1 MRSRRAIGYIVV
13 LKWFERIEL
22 RLPETSSAPMT
33 PNRPSALDLARRL
46 ALAAAIA
53 LPGLPAVA
61 AKPVGAAAPSAS
73 APYALFGGKPLEWER
88 SGGKIVGVYMPN
100 WQPTALVDA
109 LRGDSVT
116 HIVYAFLH
124 VCGPG
129 QLPEDAPRCVGK
141 ADYQLATSA
150 IDDSFN
156 DAFARLKARAP
167 HVKVVASVGGWGG
180 SDPFFH
186 IADDAAPRAA
196 FAKSAADFL
205 RAHPAFDGI
214 DIDWEHPTNNG
225 AANGV
230 QLGSPADGQGYADLM
245 AALRS
250 AMNSLTAE
258 NGHKYLLTAAINTD
272 HVIVDKVNYR
282 DAAKSLDYIFMMT
295 YDFYGA
301 WTKTIGNHAA
311 LRAHADGAQD
321 GLDVATKTM
330 TDAGVPAAKLVA
342 GVAMY
347 GRGFTGVAMPADGKS
362 FSGES
367 HTGAYPAPEGA
378 SDWRELAARYIDRNG
393 RGLHGYQVICDPKT
407 LACNLYN
414 ARNKLFMGYDD
425 PRTVIAKGRFARDAG
440 LAGVFAWE
448 LSQDN
453 GDILNAMNY
462 GVGNLP
468 LQP

>member
-1 MRSRRAIGYIVV
+1 MLG
-13 LKWFERIEL
+13 
-22 RLPETSSAPMT
+22 AP
-33 PNRPSALDLARRL
+33 AR
-46 ALAAAIA
+46 
-53 LPGLPAVA
+53 A
-61 AKPVGAAAPSAS
+61 AKPAPAPQPAAS

-88 SGGKIVGVYMPN
+88 SGGKVVGVYTPN
-100 WQPTALVDA
+100 WQPPALVDA
-109 LRGDSVT
+109 LHGDSVT

-124 VCGPG
+124 ACGPG
-129 QLPEDAPRCVGK
+129 ELPEDAPRCAGK
-141 ADYQLATSA
+141 GDYQLGTSA

-186 IADDAAPRAA
+186 IANAAPARAA

-250 AMNSLTAE
+250 ALDTLTAE

-272 HVIVDKVNYR
+272 RALVGKVNYR
-282 DAAKSLDYIFMMT
+282 DAARSMDYIFMMT
-295 YDFYGA
+295 YDFYGS
-301 WTKTIGNHAA
+301 WTKDTGNHAA
-311 LRAHADGAQD
+311 PHASGAGAQN
-321 GLDVATKTM
+321 GLDAAIATM
-330 TDAGVPAAKLVA
+330 TAAGVPAGKLVA

-347 GRGFTGVAMPADGKS
+347 GRGFTGVPRPAAGAG
-362 FSGES
+362 FSGTP
-367 HTGAYPAPEGA
+367 HTGTYPAPEGA
-378 SDWRELAARYIDRNG
+378 SDYRELAARYIDRNG
-393 RGLHGYQVICDPKT
+393 RGLHGYQVLQDPQT
-407 LACNLYN
+407 QAWNLYN
-414 ARNKLFMGYDD
+414 ARSALVMGYDD
-425 PRTVIAKGRFARDAG
+425 PRAVVAKGALVRQAG

-453 GDILNAMNY
+453 GDILNAMNF
-462 GVGNLP
+462 GVGNAL

>member
-1 MRSRRAIGYIVV
+1 MIFSAAFPACGRV
-13 LKWFERIEL
+13 LALIAAGVL
-22 RLPETSSAPMT
+22 LSLPVLATKPVSAP
-33 PNRPSALDLARRL
+33 
-46 ALAAAIA
+46 
-53 LPGLPAVA
+53 
-61 AKPVGAAAPSAS
+61 AS
-73 APYALFGGKPLEWER
+73 APYALFGGKPLDFER
-88 SGGKIVGVYMPN
+88 SGGKIVGVYTPN

-109 LRGDSVT
+109 LHGDSVT
-116 HIVYAFLH
+116 HVIYAFLH

-129 QLPEDAPRCVGK
+129 QLPEDAPKCAGK
-141 ADYQLATSA
+141 GDYQLATSA

-156 DAFARLKARAP
+156 AAFARLKTRAP

-196 FAKSAADFL
+196 FARSAADFL

-250 AMNSLTAE
+250 ALDTLTAE
-258 NGHKYLLTAAINTD
+258 NGRKYIVTAAINTD

-282 DAAKSLDYIFMMT
+282 QAAQSLDLVFMMT
-295 YDFYGA
+295 YDFYGG
-301 WTKTIGNHAA
+301 WTKTAGNHTAP
-311 LRAHADGAQD
+311 RASSDTTQD
-321 GLDVATKTM
+321 GLDVAVKTM
-330 TDAGVPAAKLVA
+330 TGAGVPAAKLVA

-347 GRGFTGVAMPADGKS
+347 GRGFTGVAPAPGLP
-362 FSGES
+362 FSGAA
-367 HTGAYPAPEGA
+367 HTGTYPAPEGA
-378 SDWRELAARYIDRNG
+378 ADYKELAARYIDHSG
-393 RGLHGYQVICDPKT
+393 RGRHGYEAIFDPRT
-407 LACNLYN
+407 QAWNLYN
-414 ARNKLFMGYDD
+414 ARSRLFMGYDD
-425 PRTVIAKGRFARDAG
+425 PRAVIAKGAFARQAG

-462 GVGNLP
+462 GVGNALLLP
-468 LQP
+468 

>member
-1 MRSRRAIGYIVV
+1 
-13 LKWFERIEL
+13 
-22 RLPETSSAPMT
+22 MT
-33 PNRPSALDLARRL
+33 PNPPSALALARRL
-46 ALAAAIA
+46 ALAAAVA

-61 AKPVGAAAPSAS
+61 AKPVEAAPPAAS

-88 SGGKIVGVYMPN
+88 SGGKIVGVYTPN

-109 LRGDSVT
+109 LHGDSVT
-116 HIVYAFLH
+116 HVVYAFLH

-129 QLPEDAPRCVGK
+129 QLPEDAPRCAGK
-141 ADYQLATSA
+141 GDYQLATSA

-225 AANGV
+225 SANGV

-245 AALRS
+245 AALRA

-258 NGHKYLLTAAINTD
+258 NGHKYLLTAAINTE

-282 DAAKSLDYIFMMT
+282 DAAKSMDYIFMMT
-295 YDFYGA
+295 YDFYGP
-301 WTKTIGNHAA
+301 WTKTIGNHTAPF
-311 LRAHADGAQD
+311 AHADDAQD
-321 GLDVATKTM
+321 GLDAAVKTM
-330 TDAGVPAAKLVA
+330 TAAGVPVGKLVA

-347 GRGFTGVAMPADGKS
+347 GRGFTGVARPADGKS
-362 FSGES
+362 FSGEP
-367 HTGAYPAPEGA
+367 HTGSYPAPEGA
-378 SDWRELAARYIDRNG
+378 SDWRELAGRYVDRNG
-393 RGLHGYQVICDPKT
+393 RGLHGYRTIFDPRT
-407 LACNLYN
+407 QAWNLYN
-414 ARNKLFMGYDD
+414 ARSQLFMGYDD
-425 PRTVIAKGRFARDAG
+425 PRAVIAKGRFARDAG

-453 GDILNAMNY
+453 GDILNAMNF
-462 GVGNLP
+462 GVGNAL

>member
-1 MRSRRAIGYIVV
+1 
-13 LKWFERIEL
+13 
-22 RLPETSSAPMT
+22 MT
-33 PNRPSALDLARRL
+33 PNRSSVFFLVRRL
-46 ALAAAIA
+46 VLVAAAA
-53 LPGLPAVA
+53 LPSLPGL
-61 AKPVGAAAPSAS
+61 AAPSGAPAPAAS

-88 SGGKIVGVYMPN
+88 SGGKIVGVYTPN

-109 LRGDSVT
+109 LHGDSVT

-141 ADYQLATSA
+141 GDFELATSA
-150 IDDSFN
+150 IDDRFN
-156 DAFARLKARAP
+156 DAFAHLKARAP

-180 SDPFFH
+180 SDPLFH

-196 FAKSAADFL
+196 FAKSAAGFL
-205 RAHPAFDGI
+205 RTHPAFDGI

-245 AALRS
+245 AALRAS
-250 AMNSLTAE
+250 LNALTAE
-258 NGHKYLLTAAINTD
+258 NGHKYLLTAAINTQ

-295 YDFYGA
+295 YDNYGG
-301 WTKTIGNHAA
+301 WTKATGNHTSP
-311 LRAHADGAQD
+311 RASADTAED
-321 GLDVATKTM
+321 GLDAAVRTM
-330 TDAGVPAAKLVA
+330 TGAGVPAAKLVA

-347 GRGFTGVAMPADGKS
+347 GRGFTGVARPAPGHG
-362 FSGES
+362 FTGEP
-367 HTGAYPAPEGA
+367 HTGTWPAPEGA
-378 SDWRELAARYIDRNG
+378 SDYRELAARYIDHQG
-393 RGLHGYQVICDPKT
+393 RGRHGYQAILDPRT
-407 LACNLYN
+407 QAWNLYN
-414 ARNKLFMGYDD
+414 ARNALFMGYDD
-425 PRTVIAKGRFARDAG
+425 PRAVITKGRFAREAG

-453 GDILNAMNY
+453 GDILNAMNF
-462 GVGNLP
+462 GVGNLV

>member
-1 MRSRRAIGYIVV
+1 MSPHAAPKFFRA
-13 LKWFERIEL
+13 L
-22 RLPETSSAPMT
+22 
-33 PNRPSALDLARRL
+33 LAIATACG
-46 ALAAAIA
+46 ALATV
-53 LPGLPAVA
+53 PAEA
-61 AKPVGAAAPSAS
+61 RDAAPAPAAS
-73 APYALFGGKPLEWER
+73 APYALFGGKPLQWER
-88 SGGKIVGVYMPN
+88 SGGKLVGVYTPN

-109 LRGDSVT
+109 LHGDSVT
-116 HIVYAFLH
+116 HVVYAFLH

-129 QLPEDAPRCVGK
+129 QLPEDAPKCAGK
-141 ADYQLATSA
+141 SDYQIATSA
-150 IDDSFN
+150 IDDRFN

-225 AANGV
+225 AANGA
-230 QLGSPADGQGYADLM
+230 QLGSPADGQGVADLM
-245 AALRS
+245 AALRG
-250 AMNSLTAE
+250 AMNALTAE
-258 NGHKYLLTAAINTD
+258 NGHKYILTGAINCE

-282 DAAKSLDYIFMMT
+282 DAAKSMDYIFMMT

-301 WTKTIGNHAA
+301 WKKVIGNHAA
-311 LRAHADGAQD
+311 PRASADTAED
-321 GLDVATKTM
+321 GLDAAIRTLTA
-330 TDAGVPAAKLVA
+330 AGVPPGKLVA

-347 GRGFTGVAMPADGKS
+347 GRGFTGVAQPAPGKG
-362 FSGES
+362 FSGEP
-367 HTGAYPAPEGA
+367 HTGTYPAPEGS
-378 SDWRELAARYIDRNG
+378 SDWRELAARYVDHQG
-393 RGLHGYQVICDPKT
+393 RGLHGYRVVFDPRT
-407 LACNLYN
+407 HAWNLYN
-414 ARNKLFMGYDD
+414 PRNRLFMGYDD
-425 PRTVIAKGRFARDAG
+425 PRAVIEKGRMVRDAG

-462 GVGNLP
+462 GVGNQL

>member
-1 MRSRRAIGYIVV
+1 MSSMIFSAAFPTCGRV
-13 LKWFERIEL
+13 LAL
-22 RLPETSSAPMT
+22 VAAGALLSLPVLAAKQVSAVSAP
-33 PNRPSALDLARRL
+33 
-46 ALAAAIA
+46 
-53 LPGLPAVA
+53 
-61 AKPVGAAAPSAS
+61 AS
-73 APYALFGGKPLEWER
+73 APYALFGGKPLDFER
-88 SGGKIVGVYMPN
+88 SGGKIVGVYTPN

-109 LRGDSVT
+109 LHGDSVT
-116 HIVYAFLH
+116 HVIYAFLH

-129 QLPEDAPRCVGK
+129 QLLEDAPKCAGK
-141 ADYQLATSA
+141 GDYQLATSA

-156 DAFARLKARAP
+156 AAFARLKTRAP

-196 FAKSAADFL
+196 FARSAADFL

-250 AMNSLTAE
+250 ALDTLTAE
-258 NGHKYLLTAAINTD
+258 NGHKYIVTAAINTD

-282 DAAKSLDYIFMMT
+282 QAAQSLDLVFMMT
-295 YDFYGA
+295 YDFYGG
-301 WTKTIGNHAA
+301 WTKTAGNHAA
-311 LRAHADGAQD
+311 PRASSDTTQD
-321 GLDVATKTM
+321 GLDAAVKTM
-330 TDAGVPAAKLVA
+330 TGAGVPAGKLVA

-347 GRGFTGVAMPADGKS
+347 GRGFTGVAPARGQP
-362 FSGES
+362 FSGAA
-367 HTGAYPAPEGA
+367 HTGTYPAPEGA
-378 SDWRELAARYIDRNG
+378 SDYKELAARYIDHRG
-393 RGLHGYQVICDPKT
+393 RGRHGYEAIFDPQT
-407 LACNLYN
+407 QAWNLYN
-414 ARNKLFMGYDD
+414 AHSHLFMGYDD
-425 PRTVIAKGRFARDAG
+425 PRAVIAKGAFARQAG

-462 GVGNLP
+462 GVGNALLLP
-468 LQP
+468 